1 MIHKSCGLRK
11 ISIMLICIFI
21 LHFVVLKTIFIIIYG
36 ELWYE
41 MKKGRLQ
48 QTPSIFLILC
58 NYSFP

>member
-11 ISIMLICIFI
+11 KSRMLICIFI
-21 LHFVVLKTIFIIIYG
+21 LHFVVLKIIFIIIYG
-36 ELWYE
+36 ELSYE

-58 NYSFP
+58 NYCF